1 MINVTGTARLT
12 KDPELKYTGNG
23 TPVATTTGAFKRS
36 RLNAEGN
43 PETAFLRCVVFGKR
57 AESFAKY
64 TRKGSLIGISGE
76 IATRSY
82 DDQQGNTHY
91 VTEIVVDNFE
101 FLEKK
106 SAVDD
111 REQQRTNGAE
121 TQRKDDSLEQNMPEP
136 PSFSDDDLPY

>member
-12 KDPELKYTGNG
+12 KDPDLKYTGNG
-23 TPVATTTGAFKRS
+23 TPVTTTTGAFKRS

-76 IATRSY
+76 VATRSY
-82 DDQQGNTHY
+82 DDQQGETHY

-106 SAVDD
+106 SVVDE
-111 REQQRTNGAE
+111 REQRTSGTG
-121 TQRKDDSLEQNMPEP
+121 TQSYDESFEQNMPEP